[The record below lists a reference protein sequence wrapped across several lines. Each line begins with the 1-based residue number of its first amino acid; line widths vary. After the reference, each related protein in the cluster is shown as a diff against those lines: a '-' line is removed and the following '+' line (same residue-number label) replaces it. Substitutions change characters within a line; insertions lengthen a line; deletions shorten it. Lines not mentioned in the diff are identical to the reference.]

1 MRRRSV
7 RSISVPIILAGAT
20 VGLAIAM
27 LFGWTLV
34 ISQNLALTRKVAQN
48 TSLLVAG
55 IVSLSVIIAVL
66 VMLSSFLVRETREV
80 LRQNSFIDSVTH
92 ELKSPLASLKL
103 GLDTLARPELTDA
116 QRAEMRQIMLDSVER
131 LSLFIDDVLQ
141 ASVLA
146 HGRGGHP
153 LSEVRLADLV
163 ERCRQQVASRYHE
176 DGEHAISVSVPPDLR
191 LHTDVTALETA
202 LKNLLDNAMKYS
214 SRPRQVRVEAHRQ
227 GERVILEVSDNG
239 IGIPRRDL
247 KRIFDRFYRVP
258 GEDVRARHGTGL
270 GLFVASALVRNLGGG
285 IEASSAGPGTGARMR
300 VWVPVG
306 GETER

>member
-20 VGLAIAM
+20 VSLAIAM

-103 GLDTLARPELTDA
+103 GLDTLARPELTDS
-116 QRAEMRQIMLDSVER
+116 QRAEMRQLMLDSVER

-153 LSEVRLADLV
+153 LSEVVLADLV
-163 ERCRQQVASRYHE
+163 LRCKEQVASRYH
-176 DGEHAISVSVPPDLR
+176 DSDYAISLAVPPDLR
-191 LHTDVTALETA
+191 LHTDVTALETI

-214 SRPRQVRVEAHRQ
+214 ARPREVRVEARRQ
-227 GERVILEVSDNG
+227 GQRVFVEVSDNG
-239 IGIPRRDL
+239 IGVPRRHL

-258 GEDVRARHGTGL
+258 DEEVRARHGTGL

-285 IEASSAGPGTGARMR
+285 IDASSAGPGMGTCMR

-306 GETER
+306 GGEVER

>member
-7 RSISVPIILAGAT
+7 RSISVPITLAGAT

-27 LFGWTLV
+27 LVGWTLV

-55 IVSLSVIIAVL
+55 IISLSLIIAVL
-66 VMLSSFLVRETREV
+66 VMLSVFLVREMREV

-103 GLDTLARPELTDA
+103 GLDTLARPELTDS
-116 QRAEMRQIMLDSVER
+116 QRAEMRQLMLDSVER
-131 LSLFIDDVLQ
+131 LALFIDDILQ

-153 LSEVRLADLV
+153 LGEVALAELV
-163 ERCRQQVASRYHE
+163 ERCKQQVADRYH
-176 DGEHAISVSVPPDLR
+176 DSDDAISLVVPADLR
-191 LHTDVTALETA
+191 LYTDVTALETA

-214 SRPRQVRVEAHRQ
+214 SKPRQVRVEARRQ
-227 GERVILEVSDNG
+227 GGRMVIEVSDNG
-239 IGIPRRDL
+239 IGIPRRHL

-258 GEDVRARHGTGL
+258 DEEVRARHGTGL
-270 GLFVASALVRNLGGG
+270 GLFVASALIRNVGGG
-285 IEASSAGPGTGARMR
+285 IEASSAGPGTGTRMR
-300 VWVPVG
+300 VWLPVG